1 MFCQSRCLSAVT
13 ISRCSGSF
21 CDAIVGVKGCFSTP
35 RSNCSRACGLL
46 SLLCNHVAHNERV
59 RRSRGWHLRV
69 VGAERLGIEHVV
81 LRSTFLSPRFCC
93 TVPLTEIDLHLLR
106 IVRTCLC
113 LHQERILSPFPSV
126 CTTPIIARSADSVGG
141 SACQCRMP
149 SPPPS
154 PESVSPPQWLACI
167 RPCVCSRTEP
177 HSIHLGCH
185 FPYPVPYQFLPVIRA
200 PKGASHV
207 LITYWVQDIFP

>member
-1 MFCQSRCLSAVT
+1 MRAV
-13 ISRCSGSF
+13 
-21 CDAIVGVKGCFSTP
+21 IVVVQP
-35 RSNCSRACGLL
+35 
-46 SLLCNHVAHNERV
+46 VAHNERV